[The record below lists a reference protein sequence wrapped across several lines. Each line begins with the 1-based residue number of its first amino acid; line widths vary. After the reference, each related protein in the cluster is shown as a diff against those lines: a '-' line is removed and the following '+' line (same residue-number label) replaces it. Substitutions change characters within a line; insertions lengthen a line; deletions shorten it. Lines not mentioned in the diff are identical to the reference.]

1 MAPPGAGQS
10 GLGESIRTRLGR
22 NGREPPV
29 ERARTGRAKKRR
41 TESVGQIVGASGL
54 RRGSRMHTHRVALW
68 PMSGFLTDDPGGTFR
83 ASWDTLPSQRVIH
96 TLSRVDVSNRKCA
109 FSGFRHQRVR
119 GERRIIAV
127 RAGDTHE
134 TRRVLD
140 GATSRMICEQP
151 PGGVSPPRH
160 ERESDRE
167 TKRRRKGD
175 VQWQS
180 GGFSR

>member
-10 GLGESIRTRLGR
+10 DPGKSIRTRLGK
-22 NGREPPV
+22 NGRESPV
-29 ERARTGRAKKRR
+29 EEER
-41 TESVGQIVGASGL
+41 TESVGGIMGASGL
-54 RRGSRMHTHRVALW
+54 RGGSRMHTHRVALW

-127 RAGDTHE
+127 RAGDAHE

-160 ERESDRE
+160 ERESDRG

-175 VQWQS
+175 V
-180 GGFSR
+180 